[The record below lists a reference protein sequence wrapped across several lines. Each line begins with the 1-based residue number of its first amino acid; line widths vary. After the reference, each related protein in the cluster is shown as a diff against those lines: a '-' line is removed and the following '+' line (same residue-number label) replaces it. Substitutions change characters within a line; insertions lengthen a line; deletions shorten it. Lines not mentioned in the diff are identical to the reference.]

1 MDFEAMI
8 RDAQKTGLT
17 IDDIAK
23 QFSNTLNAVQQED
36 QRKKKASE
44 DKEYFIE
51 ALKDRFDEIKCWDSY
66 DEDDAAAFYT
76 IVMAKEHPNWD
87 LAELKDF
94 RHGLKDLIQVYNKIS
109 DAFDNVLNSLF
120 GTDVEDKDE
129 SDDEKLN
136 RFLKNIGL

>member
-8 RDAQKTGLT
+8 RDAQKAGLT
-17 IDDIAK
+17 VDDIAK

-36 QRKKKASE
+36 QRKKKANE

-51 ALKDRFDEIKCWDSY
+51 GLKDRFNEFECWDSY

-76 IVMAKEHPNWD
+76 IVMAKKHPNWGI
-87 LAELKDF
+87 AELKDF
-94 RHGLKDLIQVYNKIS
+94 NKGLNDLIQIYNKVS
-109 DAFDNVLNSLF
+109 DAFDNVLGSLF
-120 GTDVEDKDE
+120 GVEDKDE
-129 SDDEKLN
+129 SDDEKLS